1 MNWKRWTAL
10 GVVVGLLVISTITNL
25 FVGLASLDMD
35 EYMSS
40 DFVETTMQEG
50 NSGKIALLN
59 VDGVIQN
66 TGTQGFFDTGLYNH
80 QAFLEQIDNAGD
92 DASVNGIVIRV
103 NTPGGGVLE
112 SDEIYQKIQEVQEEH
127 DKPVYISMGNMAASG
142 GYYIAAPAD
151 RIVAS
156 PSTITGSIGVIMES
170 INFSELAENYGVT
183 FNTIKSGP
191 FKDIMS
197 PYKEM
202 SDEER
207 DILQSMVDDSYN
219 DFVNVIAEGRGMDEA
234 TVRELADGRIY
245 NGNQAFENGLVDE
258 LGNLDDTID
267 LLSEDLGGGEYQVVT
282 YDYMG
287 DLYNF
292 FGMTA
297 QKLFGPDPEL
307 TMLQELIFEHRAP
320 TLKYLY
326 AE

>member
-10 GVVVGLLVISTITNL
+10 GVVVGLLMISTITNL
-25 FVGLASLDMD
+25 AVGFANFDFD
-35 EYMSS
+35 EYVGT
-40 DFVETTMQEG
+40 DFTETQLQEG
-50 NSGKIALLN
+50 AAGKLVVLN
-59 VDGVIQN
+59 LDGVIQ
-66 TGTQGFFDTGLYNH
+66 DTGSQGLFGGDIYDH
-80 QAFLEQIDNAGD
+80 QAFLTQLEMAGEDNTVD
-92 DASVNGIVIRV
+92 GIIIRV

-112 SDEIYQKIQEVQEEH
+112 SDEIHEKIVAAQEEH
-127 DKPVYISMGNMAASG
+127 EKPVYISMGNMAASG

-170 INFSELAENYGVT
+170 INFAELAENYGVS

-202 SDEER
+202 TDDER
-207 DILQSMVDDSYN
+207 DILQSMVDESYN
-219 DFVNVIAEGRGMDEA
+219 EFVRVISEGRNMDEE
-234 TVRELADGRIY
+234 TVREIADGRIY
-245 NGNQAFENGLVDE
+245 SGNQAFENGLVDD
-258 LGNLDDTID
+258 LGNLDDTIG
-267 LLSEDLGGGEYQVVT
+267 LLSEELGGGDYRVVT

-287 DLYNF
+287 GMYDF

-307 TMLQELIFEHRAP
+307 TMLQKLIFEHRAP

-326 AE
+326 TD